1 MSIFISIIKMIG
13 SLILLV
19 YGMKILSSNLKKI
32 SGGKLEK
39 VLLDVTNNAF
49 KGLLVGFLITVV
61 THSSAATTV
70 IIVGLVGANILT
82 LKNNYGC

>member
-1 MSIFISIIKMIG
+1 MIG

-61 THSSAATTV
+61 THSSAATPV
-70 IIVGLVGANILT
+70 IIVG
-82 LKNNYGC
+82 